1 MRRVVVTGMG
11 VVSPLGRGVQH
22 NWDALM
28 AGKSG
33 IRKIDDIDLK
43 DIPVQIAGRVPFGE
57 NEPDFNPDTVVP
69 PKDQK
74 KNDKFILFGIAAA
87 SDAVRDSGWDYENAS
102 EEEQY
107 RAGVMMG
114 SGIGG
119 LEGIYENSLMFN
131 EFGMKKISPFFI
143 PSVLINLI
151 SGNVSIKFG
160 LKGPN
165 HACVT
170 ACSTGTH
177 AIGDATAMI
186 ARGDADLM
194 VAGGAESAVNVL
206 GLSGFA
212 RMKAI
217 TAEFNDTPEK
227 ASRPWDKGR
236 SGFVMGEGSGAL
248 VLEELEHAKKR
259 GAKIY
264 AEVVGYGMSGDA
276 YHITA
281 PSGDGAYRAM
291 KMAVEHAKENGV
303 ELSDI
308 GYINAHGTSTPAG
321 DVGEAMAV
329 KRLFGDEGIK
339 HVSMSSTKSAIGH
352 LLGAAGAVEAVY
364 TVKSI
369 LEQTCPPTLN
379 LENPADELADFDLVP
394 LKPKKREIKAAM
406 SNSFGFGG
414 TNSSLIFKKYN
425 G

>member
-28 AGKSG
+28 VGKSG
-33 IRKIDDIDLK
+33 IRKIDDMDLK

-57 NEPDFNPDTVVP
+57 NEPDFNPDTVVA

-87 SDAVRDSGWDYENAS
+87 SDAVRDSGWDYENAT

-119 LEGIYENSLMFN
+119 LQGIYENSLMFN

-151 SGNVSIKFG
+151 SGNVSIKYG

-177 AIGDATAMI
+177 AIGDASAMI
-186 ARGDADLM
+186 MRGDADLM

-206 GLSGFA
+206 GLSGFS

-217 TAEFNDTPEK
+217 TAEFNDAPEK

-291 KMAVEHAKENGV
+291 KMAVDHAKEKGV

-364 TVKSI
+364 TIKSI

-379 LENPADELADFDLVP
+379 LENPADELTDFDLVP

-414 TNSSLIFKKYN
+414 TNSSLVFKKYN

>member
-33 IRKIDDIDLK
+33 IRKIDDMDLK

-57 NEPDFNPDTVVP
+57 NEPDFNPDTVVA

-87 SDAVRDSGWDYENAS
+87 SDAVKDSGWDYENAT

-119 LEGIYENSLMFN
+119 LQGIYENSLMFN

-151 SGNVSIKFG
+151 SGNVSIKYG

-177 AIGDATAMI
+177 AIGDASAMI
-186 ARGDADLM
+186 MRGDADLM

-206 GLSGFA
+206 GLSGFS

-217 TAEFNDTPEK
+217 TAEFNDAPEK

-291 KMAVEHAKENGV
+291 KMAVDHAKEKGV

-364 TVKSI
+364 TIKSI

-379 LENPADELADFDLVP
+379 LENPADELTDFDLVP